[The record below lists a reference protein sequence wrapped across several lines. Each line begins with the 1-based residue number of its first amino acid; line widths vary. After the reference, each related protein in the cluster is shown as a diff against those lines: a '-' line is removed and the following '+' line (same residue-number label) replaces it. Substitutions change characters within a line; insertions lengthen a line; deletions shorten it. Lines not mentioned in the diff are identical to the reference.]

1 MVLLSGRST
10 SSGVLSRTLVVIS
23 ARTWRAHYSASPG
36 NPNYTL
42 DELVHMII
50 LTKCTLVIAHPACQ
64 ETILAAAQVAGLP
77 HSRIIFLR
85 EAPSNYFSTVDS
97 LVAFGESS
105 PEIFQE
111 RQFSSGEAR
120 EALAFS
126 SLSSGTTGMDLG
138 CLLHHRLV
146 SSRRLTKSRFTHWSS
161 KYSRSLEPKGSG
173 NNTLCSDC

>member
-1 MVLLSGRST
+1 MSVSCRSSVVFTVSQLQTKFVSLVRMTLIMVLLSGRST

-77 HSRIIFLR
+77 QSRIIFLR

-97 LVAFGESS
+97 LIAFGESS
-105 PEIFQE
+105 PERFQE
-111 RQFSSGEAR
+111 RLFSSGEAR
-120 EALAFS
+120 KALAFL
-126 SLSSGTTGMDLG
+126 SLSSGTTGLPKVG
-138 CLLHHRLV
+138 LLIGHQSIVAH
-146 SSRRLTKSRFTHWSS
+146 
-161 KYSRSLEPKGSG
+161 
-173 NNTLCSDC
+173 